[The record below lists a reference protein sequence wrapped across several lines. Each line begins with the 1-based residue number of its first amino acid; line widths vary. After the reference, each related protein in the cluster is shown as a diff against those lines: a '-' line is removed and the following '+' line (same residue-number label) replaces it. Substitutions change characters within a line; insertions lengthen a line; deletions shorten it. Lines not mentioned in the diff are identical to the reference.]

1 VECTNVLLA
10 HVADVLVVLKQTD
23 DDEMSSG
30 CHGDEHI
37 VSDVESEGA
46 DDDDDSGAEESV
58 SNTQFPPYPR
68 AHLPTHLPTYLPTLL
83 PAYPTHLPCY
93 LLTLPTHQP
102 TYLFKK
108 CFLQFFLT
116 SGGRSGSTM
125 EQTVYIYSN
134 KKRVCQPTLVSLSHL
149 SHE

>member
-1 VECTNVLLA
+1 MECTNVLLA

-37 VSDVESEGA
+37 VSDVESEGG

-58 SNTQFPPYPR
+58 SNTQFP
-68 AHLPTHLPTYLPTLL
+68 TYLATCL
-83 PAYPTHLPCY
+83 PTHLPCY
-93 LLTLPTHQP
+93 LLALPTHQP

-116 SGGRSGSTM
+116 SGRRSGSTM

-134 KKRVCQPTLVSLSHL
+134 KKRVCQPTLVPLSHL